1 MTNAAPL
8 GKRCDRCLC
17 CDAVIVT
24 DGEALC
30 AACDDGNHTP
40 TPEGQP
46 MPKKPESVPETPLA
60 VSAPEPGRKD
70 AMSVRSV
77 RSGRGRGKRIDLE
90 TRRAVLAADPKI
102 SSTQLARELGIS
114 DQSVLNIRRQFHAV
128 PMPAAEELDWE
139 PEPAVAMPRAATV
152 HLSVIGS
159 TMDAWWKSMSLDD
172 KAALLTANYRF
183 RIEGSVL

>member
-1 MTNAAPL
+1 
-8 GKRCDRCLC
+8 
-17 CDAVIVT
+17 
-24 DGEALC
+24 
-30 AACDDGNHTP
+30 
-40 TPEGQP
+40 
-46 MPKKPESVPETPLA
+46 
-60 VSAPEPGRKD
+60 
-70 AMSVRSV
+70 
-77 RSGRGRGKRIDLE
+77 
-90 TRRAVLAADPKI
+90 
-102 SSTQLARELGIS
+102 LARELGIS

-172 KAALLTANYRF
+172 KAALFTANYRF